1 MSNDMELDELAR
13 TVRPG
18 DPEGETRGN
27 RQSPPN
33 LTQMPRNTNKMP
45 LFEAVKKCFSAKSPL
60 RTKGHSY
67 LSPIAPDTASYWIP
81 RVQLV
86 SAAQGNTTTR
96 RIVSLEDLWTN
107 LEGTATAEHAV
118 IVIRGID
125 DEWCE
130 ALCHQFPQHVNESF
144 LLEHILGLTLPAR
157 CTCDRA
163 APATCRSI
171 QADIGSVVRLLAGQV
186 DAFTRRIVGFH
197 IDCWRE
203 QDPAADEPRQYNACK
218 LLKASERVQSSGFV
232 SCCRLRENLCKCPS
246 QSKTPYQLIL
256 ISSTALALVGREPL
270 FRDPAGSLCVKPLVI
285 PPRPMIYW
293 FGYDIRVPDYRSDI
307 PSIVTNLF
315 EEHVQVLAW
324 LAEICVQHDED
335 ERTSLKQALITM
347 LLTMAALR
355 DHMRH
360 SEDRLRALAYGQ
372 EAGNDEQTFASLA
385 AFRRGLGQI
394 YRVMRDLRTFVE
406 SDILFASIQH
416 TAHGLPHEEERP
428 SKVNPNLVKALQ
440 TASLREY
447 LLGKL
452 SDLQK
457 QLDAVKESINEE
469 IQVAIGAVQVHDAQI
484 MKKQTTWTVT
494 LTVLAAIYLPLTLV
508 TGIFGMNITEISSE
522 ATAPSARWVV
532 AAWVVAFALTA
543 GGIAI
548 YVVLRKWRDQA
559 RERKKGKRGVRV

>member
-1 MSNDMELDELAR
+1 
-13 TVRPG
+13 
-18 DPEGETRGN
+18 
-27 RQSPPN
+27 
-33 LTQMPRNTNKMP
+33 
-45 LFEAVKKCFSAKSPL
+45 
-60 RTKGHSY
+60 
-67 LSPIAPDTASYWIP
+67 
-81 RVQLV
+81 
-86 SAAQGNTTTR
+86 
-96 RIVSLEDLWTN
+96 
-107 LEGTATAEHAV
+107 
-118 IVIRGID
+118 
-125 DEWCE
+125 
-130 ALCHQFPQHVNESF
+130 
-144 LLEHILGLTLPAR
+144 
-157 CTCDRA
+157 
-163 APATCRSI
+163 
-171 QADIGSVVRLLAGQV
+171 
-186 DAFTRRIVGFH
+186 
-197 IDCWRE
+197 
-203 QDPAADEPRQYNACK
+203 
-218 LLKASERVQSSGFV
+218 
-232 SCCRLRENLCKCPS
+232 
-246 QSKTPYQLIL
+246 
-256 ISSTALALVGREPL
+256 
-270 FRDPAGSLCVKPLVI
+270 
-285 PPRPMIYW
+285 
-293 FGYDIRVPDYRSDI
+293 
-307 PSIVTNLF
+307 
-315 EEHVQVLAW
+315 
-324 LAEICVQHDED
+324 
-335 ERTSLKQALITM
+335 LITM